1 MSEVLAVITG
11 LYHHALLSVS
21 GQNQLLEGNSTSPL
35 RLGGT
40 HHIMFWSGRIDG
52 HRSPAAR
59 GVGLQG
65 TGTGHVLFEATVVIG
80 AETSSQRSVPSSE
93 LKSLR

>member
-1 MSEVLAVITG
+1 MSELLAMITG
-11 LYHHALLSVS
+11 LCHHGLLSVS
-21 GQNQLLEGNSTSPL
+21 GQKQLLEGTSTSPL

-40 HHIMFWSGRIDG
+40 HHMFCSGRIDG

-65 TGTGHVLFEATVVIG
+65 TGTGHVLFENIVVIG

-93 LKSLR
+93 FKSLR